1 VEQLKISENAKTFA
15 VKSIETLIQA
25 ESKIHGEPEDSVHF
39 HEAASFDTVID
50 LLGTAIA
57 LDDLGVL
64 MIGIPIAFISPT
76 TGELREQPFIPLF
89 YASIGGII
97 VVIIYSGYKGKKERQ
112 KANRERRRK
121 SKK

>member
-1 VEQLKISENAKTFA
+1 MALQRHTLMEKT
-15 VKSIETLIQA
+15 
-25 ESKIHGEPEDSVHF
+25 
-39 HEAASFDTVID
+39 
-50 LLGTAIA
+50 LLVV
-57 LDDLGVL
+57 LGFL

-121 SKK
+121 FKK

>member
-1 VEQLKISENAKTFA
+1 MALQRYTLMEKI
-15 VKSIETLIQA
+15 
-25 ESKIHGEPEDSVHF
+25 
-39 HEAASFDTVID
+39 
-50 LLGTAIA
+50 LLVV
-57 LDDLGVL
+57 LGFL

-97 VVIIYSGYKGKKERQ
+97 AVIVYSGYKGKKERQ

-121 SKK
+121 FKK

>member
-1 VEQLKISENAKTFA
+1 MALQLHTLMEKT
-15 VKSIETLIQA
+15 
-25 ESKIHGEPEDSVHF
+25 
-39 HEAASFDTVID
+39 
-50 LLGTAIA
+50 LLVV
-57 LDDLGVL
+57 LGVL

-97 VVIIYSGYKGKKERQ
+97 AVVIYSGYKGKKERQ

-121 SKK
+121 FKK

>member
-1 VEQLKISENAKTFA
+1 MALQLHTLMEKT
-15 VKSIETLIQA
+15 
-25 ESKIHGEPEDSVHF
+25 
-39 HEAASFDTVID
+39 
-50 LLGTAIA
+50 LLVV
-57 LDDLGVL
+57 LGVL

-97 VVIIYSGYKGKKERQ
+97 AVIIYSGYKGKKERQ

-121 SKK
+121 FKK

>member
-1 VEQLKISENAKTFA
+1 MALQLHTLMEKT
-15 VKSIETLIQA
+15 
-25 ESKIHGEPEDSVHF
+25 
-39 HEAASFDTVID
+39 
-50 LLGTAIA
+50 LLVV
-57 LDDLGVL
+57 LGFL

-121 SKK
+121 FKK

>member
-1 VEQLKISENAKTFA
+1 MGLQRYTLMEKT
-15 VKSIETLIQA
+15 
-25 ESKIHGEPEDSVHF
+25 
-39 HEAASFDTVID
+39 
-50 LLGTAIA
+50 LLVV
-57 LDDLGVL
+57 LGFL

-97 VVIIYSGYKGKKERQ
+97 AVVIYSGYKGKKERQ

-121 SKK
+121 FKK